1 MMIIAVVDGM
11 GGSIGTQIVLQL
23 RQSLPEDAEII
34 ALGTN
39 AIATGSMMKAKATRG
54 ATGENA
60 IAVSITQAEI
70 IMGSLSIVVPNSM
83 MGEVSPAIATSVA
96 SAPGRK
102 VLLPIANPPLD
113 LLGTTKKPLQA
124 LIKEATCLVMELY
137 GLPTEPQEGRDV

>member
-1 MMIIAVVDGM
+1 MVIAVVDGM
-11 GGSIGTQIVLQL
+11 GGSIGTQIVLGL
-23 RQSLPEDAEII
+23 RQSLHEDIEIM

-60 IAVSITQAEI
+60 IAFSIKEADV

-83 MGEVSPAIATSVA
+83 MGEVSPAIATAVA

-102 VLLPIANPPLD
+102 VLLPISNPPLEV
-113 LLGTTKKPLQA
+113 LGTAKKPLQA
-124 LIKEATCLVMELY
+124 LIKDAVELVRGIY
-137 GLPTEPQEGRDV
+137 WLPTEPQEGPDV

>member
-1 MMIIAVVDGM
+1 MIIAVVDGM
-11 GGSIGTQIVLQL
+11 GGSIGTQIVLAL
-23 RQSLPEDAEII
+23 RQSLPEDVEIM

-60 IAVSITQAEI
+60 VVVSIPEAGI

-83 MGEVSPAIATSVA
+83 MGEVTPAVATAVA

-102 VLLPIANPPLD
+102 VLLPIANPPLEI
-113 LLGTTKKPLQA
+113 LGTSKKPLQA
-124 LIKEATCLVMELY
+124 LIRDAVVLVRELC
-137 GLPTEPQEGRDV
+137 GLPGEPLEGTDV

>member
-1 MMIIAVVDGM
+1 MIVAVVDGM

-23 RQSLPEDAEII
+23 RQTLPEDAEII

-60 IAVSITQAEI
+60 VVVSIPEAEI
-70 IMGSLSIVVPNSM
+70 VMGSLSIVVPNSM
-83 MGEVSPAIATSVA
+83 MGEVTPTIATAVA

-102 VLLPIANPPLD
+102 VLLPISNPPLD
-113 LLGTTKKPLQA
+113 ILGTSKKPLQR
-124 LIKEATCLVMELY
+124 LIMEAMDLVREHY
-137 GLPTEPQEGRDV
+137 GLPPEPRE